1 MPVRLPDGLPV
12 RRIASGTVLYRA
24 HSQTRSPLYFGP
36 EPGAPPTH
44 RFHAPDG
51 SYRTCFIGLSEEAAF
66 AEGVLHGPIPTAI
79 ISSATL
85 QARAIAELVVTDT
98 IRALP
103 LYGRH
108 LMKLG
113 ATATV
118 THGDDYATSQAWGKE
133 IHAHPQGLDGI
144 VYTSRHDDTT
154 FSLALF
160 DRAAHKL
167 AEGNSHPL
175 SATDLRTLLLLD
187 RYGLGLES

>member
-1 MPVRLPDGLPV
+1 MAIRLPDRLPV
-12 RRIASGTVLYRA
+12 RRIATGTTLYRT
-24 HSQTRSPLYFGP
+24 HSPRRSALYFGP
-36 EPGAPPTH
+36 EPGTPPTH

-66 AEGVLHGPIPTAI
+66 AEGVLHGPVPTAI
-79 ISSATL
+79 ISPSTL
-85 QARAIAELVVTDT
+85 NARSIAELRVLDT

-118 THGDDYATSQAWGKE
+118 THGDDYATSQAWGKA
-133 IHAHPQGLDGI
+133 IHAHPQALDGI

-167 AEGNSHPL
+167 AEGDSHPL
-175 SATDLRTLLLLD
+175 STTDLRTLLLLD
-187 RYGLGLES
+187 HYGLGLES